1 MGRIL
6 IVDDD
11 RRILQLLGDCFKDVY
26 TVETAMNGGEALT
39 TIRRQRPDVVLLDI
53 MLPGVSGIHLL
64 REIKRLD
71 PTIAVIMVTGS
82 DSAAL
87 AAEALANG
95 AARLITKPFNLRD
108 LDQVVAELV
117 SKEPGHAQPE

>member
-11 RRILQLLGDCFKDVY
+11 RRILQLLGDCFKHAY
-26 TVETAMNGGEALT
+26 TVETAMNGGEALA
-39 TIRRQRPDVVLLDI
+39 TIQRQRPDIVLLDI

-82 DSAAL
+82 DNAAL

-95 AARLITKPFNLRD
+95 AARLLTKPFDLRD
-108 LDQVVAELV
+108 LDRLVAELAA
-117 SKEPGHAQPE
+117 KESGHAHSE

>member
-1 MGRIL
+1 M
-6 IVDDD
+6 
-11 RRILQLLGDCFKDVY
+11 
-26 TVETAMNGGEALT
+26 ETAMNGGEALT